1 VNGLIQMLC
10 LIVLL
15 GNAGLLLW
23 IAITVRGL
31 PQRTVNTRA
40 IVAAIDQ
47 MRAAMELIGGTQVLD
62 TEALNKL
69 LRRIVEMLDVYVL
82 RITPS
87 SGGSRWGGV

>member
-1 VNGLIQMLC
+1 VNGVIQVLC
-10 LIVLL
+10 LIVLV
-15 GNAGLLLW
+15 GNGTLLLW
-23 IAITVRGL
+23 IAITLHGL

-47 MRAAMELIGGTQVLD
+47 MRAAMALIGETQVLD

-82 RITPS
+82 RVSPNS
-87 SGGSRWGGV
+87 RGSR